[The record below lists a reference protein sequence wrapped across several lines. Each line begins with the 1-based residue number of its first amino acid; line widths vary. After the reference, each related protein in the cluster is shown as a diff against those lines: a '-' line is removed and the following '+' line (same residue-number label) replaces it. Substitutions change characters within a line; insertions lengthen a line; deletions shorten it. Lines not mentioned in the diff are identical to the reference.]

1 MSREGERRHAKAR
14 PPKPSVLIFGEGAEQ
29 NDQKALKELVEALL
43 ALGGLAAPPSVQA
56 QGRPV
61 SYPRSMDPNKKRN
74 RLKEIAQLC
83 EAKGGAVSV
92 VVHRDG
98 DQQDPELASRRD
110 LLEEMAAAELPHPIA
125 AVPIVDIECWW
136 QSFPEELQ
144 QTVEAW
150 HRKKNELKIPAGS
163 TDTGKHSKSSLK
175 EASRAAAAAL
185 QRPSARVIRRSS
197 LARLRCS
204 RAKDTRPAAVIRPH
218 SARPGRPRAKSSA
231 SSSSGEHW
239 PRRASMSSFARRR
252 RGGIVG
258 MGVDRRPHPG
268 ELRPQARKPGAEHA
282 AHAPALPCVPAE
294 RRRRRTLRA

>member
-14 PPKPSVLIFGEGAEQ
+14 APKPSVLIFGEGAEQ

-43 ALGGLAAPPSVQA
+43 ALGGLAAPPSVQT

-61 SYPRSMDPNKKRN
+61 SYARSMDPNKKRN

-98 DQQDPELASRRD
+98 DQQGPELASRRD

-175 EASRAAAAAL
+175 EASRAAGREYRESDSPGIAKRIAA
-185 QRPSARVIRRSS
+185 RIRERG
-197 LARLRCS
+197 
-204 RAKDTRPAAVIRPH
+204 RAE
-218 SARPGRPRAKSSA
+218 S
-231 SSSSGEHW
+231 
-239 PRRASMSSFARRR
+239 
-252 RGGIVG
+252 
-258 MGVDRRPHPG
+258 
-268 ELRPQARKPGAEHA
+268 
-282 AHAPALPCVPAE
+282 E
-294 RRRRRTLRA
+294 RRNASWDAFVKDVETLRESLRTRQP